1 VIIFSAEGGLLAEGS
16 VEYFVRFVRLR
27 LLGNGAIT
35 PIRFLPAGLDRLKCE
50 EHELSMNK
58 LTVLA
63 EIYNLPPEQL
73 LRSVYPARRAA
84 RAP

>member
-1 VIIFSAEGGLLAEGS
+1 
-16 VEYFVRFVRLR
+16 
-27 LLGNGAIT
+27 
-35 PIRFLPAGLDRLKCE
+35 LDRLKCE